1 MNRELERQP
10 AYYRPFRW
18 LRVLAL
24 AAVLAVVAAACSSSP
39 GQTSSASASHD
50 SSPIKVGVLFTLS
63 GPAAPAGTALKS
75 GIQYWSSKNPT
86 LLGRK
91 VQFYYVDD
99 QGTASGGSSGVRQLI
114 DQDGVNFILGPFSSV
129 VAGGALPITDASKIP
144 VALIAAL
151 DAARD
156 PANYPYVFPV
166 NSSSSVIGT
175 LFVQAA
181 AQLGAPKIGYLGTAD
196 TVGEALNTGIRA
208 AKASN
213 QSVVGAQ
220 FFTTGVTDLTTQ
232 LGKLK
237 SAGADILVCASTA
250 PDDYVTLFKGLQA
263 LGWHVPVLA
272 PNGAANSAV
281 VAAAGPA
288 YKSSFYMV
296 EYPKTLIQPISPATQ
311 AWVTGYAHFT
321 GQATLTQPV
330 TIPAI
335 GYDAMAAMAA
345 AVKGAK
351 STNAS
356 AMKSYLERAG
366 GFTGVDG
373 HYTYTAASHAGPTAA
388 VYGLASPA
396 SFNDGLY
403 SGKP

>member
-1 MNRELERQP
+1 MNREPGRQP
-10 AYYRPFRW
+10 VYYRPFRL
-18 LRVLAL
+18 LRILTL
-24 AAVLAVVAAACSSSP
+24 AAVLALGGAACSSSP
-39 GQTSSASASHD
+39 GQTSSSSHD

-99 QGTASGGSSGVRQLI
+99 QGTASGGGSGVRQLI

-175 LFVQAA
+175 LFAQAA
-181 AQLGAPKIGYLGTAD
+181 AQIGVSKIGYLGTAD

-208 AKASN
+208 AATSN

-220 FFTTGVTDLTTQ
+220 FFTSGVTDLTTQ

-237 SAGADILVCASTA
+237 SAGADVVVCASTA

-272 PNGAANSAV
+272 PNGAANSTV
-281 VAAAGPA
+281 VQAAGPA

-296 EYPKTLIQPISPATQ
+296 EYPKTLIQPVSPATQ
-311 AWVTGYAHFT
+311 AWVAGYAHFT
-321 GQATLTQPV
+321 GQTTLTQPV

-345 AVKGAK
+345 AVTGAK
-351 STNAS
+351 STSGN
-356 AMKSYLERAG
+356 AMKSYLEGAG

-373 HYTYTAASHAGPTAA
+373 HYTYTATSHAGPTAA